1 MTSTL
6 KLAVGVLGT
15 AAAFLSAAPA
25 FAAEEA
31 PKFAYSFNI
40 GATNDYVFRGYS
52 QNKENPSI
60 QGGIDLTY
68 GIGYLGVWASNVD
81 FGTNNFIV
89 GGNNKKAVNTEV
101 DIYAGIKPVVGAVT
115 FDLGVIYYAYPGAN
129 DSGLIR
135 GEVKEQDY
143 LEIKGGASGAII
155 PMLPKLT
162 LGGVVYYTNEYQ
174 GGQNEV
180 FTAEAT
186 AAYELPAIG
195 PVTPTISGLYGKQYG
210 DAKDGFTL
218 GNGRDELAYYN
229 IGITLAVEK
238 FSFDFRYWNT
248 DVPNNGAVANWCNGI
263 AAQCDERF
271 VFLGK
276 FTY

>member
-1 MTSTL
+1 MTTTL
-6 KLAVGVLGT
+6 KSAVCALS
-15 AAAFLSAAPA
+15 AAAAVFSAAPA
-25 FAAEEA
+25 FAADEA

-40 GATNDYVFRGYS
+40 GGTNDYVFRGYS
-52 QNKENPSI
+52 QNRENPAV

-68 GIGYLGVWASNVD
+68 GIAYFGVWASNID
-81 FGTNNFIV
+81 FGPN
-89 GGNNKKAVNTEV
+89 GDGSKAVSTEV
-101 DIYAGIKPVVGAVT
+101 DLYAGIKPVVGPVT

-129 DSGLIR
+129 DR
-135 GEVKEQDY
+135 GTLKNQLKEQDY
-143 LEIKGGASGAII
+143 VEIKGGASGAII

-162 LGGVVYYTNEYQ
+162 LGGVLYYSNEYQ

-180 FTAEAT
+180 LTTEVS

-195 PVTPTISGLYGKQYG
+195 AVTPTISGLYGRQYG
-210 DAKDGFTL
+210 DATDGFTL
-218 GNGRDELAYYN
+218 GNGKDEVGYWNA
-229 IGITLAVEK
+229 GITLAVDK

-248 DVPNNGAVANWCNGI
+248 DVKDTAAFKCNGP
-263 AAQCDERF
+263 ANQCDERF